1 MRRSWL
7 IANGCA
13 ESTID
18 APPPAAPAQ
27 VAVVPPPAT
36 PLPPAPAAPPPPA
49 PEAEAPSPTPPP
61 ARPVVSEPAPA
72 PPRPAPDAEP
82 ATTAAPPPRPDTD
95 RANGA
100 FSDRDRTETR
110 TQRLRDIISSHRPE
124 MKSCVDRQLKLA
136 PDLKAEGTL
145 VIDVEKDGTV
155 PSAALVGAELAGTP
169 LEACLRTA
177 AARWRFPASA
187 RAYKISA
194 PVKVWG
200 SGMAR

>member
-1 MRRSWL
+1 
-7 IANGCA
+7 
-13 ESTID
+13 
-18 APPPAAPAQ
+18 
-27 VAVVPPPAT
+27 
-36 PLPPAPAAPPPPA
+36 
-49 PEAEAPSPTPPP
+49 
-61 ARPVVSEPAPA
+61 
-72 PPRPAPDAEP
+72 
-82 ATTAAPPPRPDTD
+82 
-95 RANGA
+95 
-100 FSDRDRTETR
+100 
-110 TQRLRDIISSHRPE
+110 

-155 PSAALVGAELAGTP
+155 PSAALLGADLAGTP